1 MKRVVMPVRW
11 QCAKYQRWYCGNQPC
26 PWCWRPAAPVC
37 HSSFFAVTGIVP
49 VSACFPAYRHRFSNI
64 QGDQIVQIT
73 ETVLSEP
80 VEIRRFIQQAVDHW
94 PRLLAVHFT
103 LHSAE
108 GNINGQQIHAFCTSF
123 YRQVH
128 ERITERN
135 HTASPAPPV
144 VLRWLREQHGGATM
158 RCLLLLSQTSICHPR
173 VSATVDE
180 ECSQRVDLLQQTWR
194 VISADGQCRVERCF
208 QAARGDTSG
217 QYIALK
223 TVALSSLFRI
233 LCKCLFSEVTVQ
245 AVTELDN
252 KAAHCHSPVLQRHRP
267 FLGRRLDCQPHHFFH
282 RVVCREHF
290 TLFDRMADHA
300 V

>member
-1 MKRVVMPVRW
+1 M
-11 QCAKYQRWYCGNQPC
+11 
-26 PWCWRPAAPVC
+26 
-37 HSSFFAVTGIVP
+37 
-49 VSACFPAYRHRFSNI
+49 
-64 QGDQIVQIT
+64 QIT

-208 QAARGDTSG
+208 QAARGDTSSTVYCVKNSCIVSG
-217 QYIALK
+217 VTGCDRYYPSPGTALYIDY
-223 TVALSSLFRI
+223 SSVNSAVVQSTR
-233 LCKCLFSEVTVQ
+233 FSVFSSVIQ
-245 AVTELDN
+245 
-252 KAAHCHSPVLQRHRP
+252 
-267 FLGRRLDCQPHHFFH
+267 HH
-282 RVVCREHF
+282 
-290 TLFDRMADHA
+290 
-300 V
+300 

>member
-1 MKRVVMPVRW
+1 M
-11 QCAKYQRWYCGNQPC
+11 
-26 PWCWRPAAPVC
+26 
-37 HSSFFAVTGIVP
+37 
-49 VSACFPAYRHRFSNI
+49 
-64 QGDQIVQIT
+64 QIT

-135 HTASPAPPV
+135 HTASPSSPV

-173 VSATVDE
+173 ASVTVDE
-180 ECSQRVDLLQQTWR
+180 QCSQVVDLLQQTWR
-194 VISADGQCRVERCF
+194 GMDTGGQCRVERCF
-208 QAARGDTSG
+208 RVTRPDTSE
-217 QYIALK
+217 QYVALK
-223 TVALSSLFRI
+223 TAVQSL
-233 LCKCLFSEVTVQ
+233 
-245 AVTELDN
+245 
-252 KAAHCHSPVLQRHRP
+252 RP
-267 FLGRRLDCQPHHFFH
+267 LVIATIIR
-282 RVVCREHF
+282 
-290 TLFDRMADHA
+290 
-300 V
+300 